1 MNEWMNEWMMNDE
14 WMNEWMNEKKRFS
27 DFAETLHINS
37 TPQENFEIFLVK
49 LENFL
54 MGLKLD
60 FEFWNFGQIYKRFP
74 AKKFYK
80 GISLINFDF
89 LRSEHFTKEFPYKIF
104 IRGFLL

>member
-1 MNEWMNEWMMNDE
+1 MNDDDDDDE
-14 WMNEWMNEKKRFS
+14 EKRFS

-54 MGLKLD
+54 MGLKFD

-80 GISLINFDF
+80 GISFKNFDF
-89 LRSEHFTKEFPYKIF
+89 FRLEQIYWRFPAKKIF
-104 IRGFLL
+104 